1 MHDKDL
7 VFRNTKQNEWSIKDY
22 LCYTACTGNLGKKIK
37 HPREKDDKT
46 DNRCLRKQNKG
57 QVLNQFLKV
66 RHSKSRDRRREK
78 STSNDRHVCTRCF
91 GVWLK

>member
-1 MHDKDL
+1 MVHKRLSLLHKRLSLL
-7 VFRNTKQNEWSIKDY
+7 VQEIW
-22 LCYTACTGNLGKKIK
+22 AKKIK

-66 RHSKSRDRRREK
+66 RQSKARDRRREK